1 MAETPMTRESSTSS
15 SLSDVDIDASTTPP
29 TSQADTG
36 EMSISS
42 ATKPAALLEAIEES
56 LERRPRRSRA
66 GGPSSYNLK
75 QLSDAQLPIST
86 ASASRNVSGL
96 TGRTLVGGEA
106 EEDVKTIGKGE
117 DEEEGEPELPPRPLQ
132 RKTSVRDRV
141 KKAAGRVV
149 GSVLGKRGRDVVE
162 AGKRKLGRGKSQ
174 VTAEDEDE
182 DEASDTEPQE
192 EVPRWKKAL
201 EMGPKGLLDELDL
214 DIDLPA
220 PPPAKKAKLSGKE
233 AMKDS
238 PQPSAPLAKAA
249 TATKSMKPWIREG
262 LYVGQ
267 SPDFDPTQP
276 GGKRKLTKKRPS
288 SSSSFTTTT
297 TLPGAAESS
306 GSKRTFLPL
315 PMFGYLKEEKTRDFR
330 IPYDVFAPSLRKGDE
345 RPKDWH
351 QVNRN
356 RLVGEAKQIWEKSE
370 RLPASR
376 CVCRTP
382 SADGEM
388 ACGDHC
394 LNRVMQYECNDDNCA
409 VKGGECGNRCFAD
422 LTSRLKKGG
431 AFDVGVEVLKTDRRG
446 FGVRSCRTWGPGEI
460 IMEYTGEI
468 VSEGECQRRM
478 HEDYKDKQCYYLM
491 ELERGLIIDGTK
503 GSMARFINHSCEP
516 NCEVRM
522 VKVNGTPRMG
532 VFAGERGVA
541 TGQELTYDY
550 NFDNFGEKLQNCYCG
565 AASCRGTLSKRLN
578 KDEQKKQLKV
588 ENERKRKAAEEAQ
601 KAAEDEDRRK
611 RVKSDRG
618 SGWRGWASVDDPEV
632 KAKLKREKAER
643 EEAAKSSDRARRL
656 AARGSGA
663 QGAEREPVVRKKVEA
678 KRRRTVAVEET
689 VTRATLQGRG
699 DEGDEVD
706 VEAGA
711 AEAVAPAAASSR
723 PVSAATVTTRK
734 TEITISETAEPEP
747 VADRFV
753 TALDGVHD
761 DEEQEEEE
769 EEEVVVVAPA
779 KTKKQSIM
787 KSVEQAVMNGLFGAV
802 GAKALGGSGG
812 KGGLKQSQT
821 SFHQISTGSFHG
833 TFVRILDLDFNN
845 ERTTNQLA
853 STPAIRGFII
863 ATSAVRATVKYRV
876 RSQDNLL
883 LYAYDPALNFCLD
896 HSQAGWDCSTSSLLG
911 LLPRALLITALRI
924 WSLTTVMDLISSADA
939 RVYQLHQQL
948 NAAKLHLGAV
958 KSQLK
963 AAERSAEAARE
974 SYAAGMRCHLLE
986 LPPELR
992 VRIYEYLYEGYD
1004 GYDGVGFAVYANG
1017 EMRRKYPWQVPG
1029 IESTPKRLHNPT
1041 SLLKVCR
1048 VITTQ
1053 ATPILYQMMT
1063 VTVHFLALKDIK
1075 SAPMLSPAARDLFFR
1090 QVKNMNLHVSA
1101 FGPEGIE
1108 RAIIHMPMVLPTQR
1122 SKIINEVRL
1131 DVPYAPRT
1139 GCTAW
1144 MYRVLMELSYDKQAR
1159 VDCVGPKS
1167 AQVIKDFEERTGV
1180 MPVFRTQRLGI
1191 AGYDGYYHP

>member
-1 MAETPMTRESSTSS
+1 MADTDTPMTTRESSTSS
-15 SLSDVDIDASTTPP
+15 SLSDVDASTTPP

-42 ATKPAALLEAIEES
+42 AKKPAALLEAIEES
-56 LERRPRRSRA
+56 VERRPRRSRA

-75 QLSDAQLPIST
+75 QLSDAQLPISS
-86 ASASRNVSGL
+86 SASRNVSGL
-96 TGRTLVGGEA
+96 TGRTLVGGGEDDEG
-106 EEDVKTIGKGE
+106 EEDVKTMGKEG
-117 DEEEGEPELPPRPLQ
+117 DVEEEGEAELPPRPLQ
-132 RKTSVRDRV
+132 RKTSVKDRV
-141 KKAAGRVV
+141 KRAAGRVV

-162 AGKRKLGRGKSQ
+162 AGKRKLGRGKSR
-174 VTAEDEDE
+174 VTAEDEDDDE
-182 DEASDTEPQE
+182 DEDTEPQE
-192 EVPRWKKAL
+192 EMPRWKKAL

-214 DIDLPA
+214 DVDLPA
-220 PPPAKKAKLSGKE
+220 PPPAKKARLSGKE

-276 GGKRKLTKKRPS
+276 GGKRKLTKKRPGS
-288 SSSSFTTTT
+288 SSSSTATTTM
-297 TLPGAAESS
+297 PGAAEIL

-330 IPYDVFAPSLRKGDE
+330 IPYDVFAPSLKKGDE

-376 CVCRTP
+376 CVCKA
-382 SADGEM
+382 SSVEGEQ

-431 AFDVGVEVLKTDRRG
+431 QFDIGVEVLKTPNRG

-478 HEDYKDKQCYYLM
+478 REEYKDRLCYYLM

-532 VFAGERGVA
+532 VFAGEGGVA
-541 TGQELTYDY
+541 SGQELTYDY
-550 NFDNFGEKLQNCYCG
+550 NFDNFGEKVQMCYCG

-588 ENERKRKAAEEAQ
+588 ENEKKRKAAEEAQ
-601 KAAEDEDRRK
+601 KAAEDEERKK

-632 KAKLKREKAER
+632 KARLKEEKRER
-643 EEAAKSSDRARRL
+643 EAAAKSSDRARRL
-656 AARGSGA
+656 AARGSGVPA
-663 QGAEREPVVRKKVEA
+663 ARRTSLPAAAGKGTVVGKDV

-689 VTRATLQGRG
+689 VTRSTQQAEEG
-699 DEGDEVD
+699 GDEVD
-706 VEAGA
+706 AEAGA
-711 AEAVAPAAASSR
+711 AEAVVPR
-723 PVSAATVTTRK
+723 PVSAHSDATVTTRK
-734 TEITISETAEPEP
+734 TEVTITETAEPEP
-747 VADRFV
+747 VADRLV

-761 DEEQEEEE
+761 DEELEEEEE

-787 KSVEQAVMNGLFGAV
+787 KSVGQAVRNGLFGAV

-812 KGGLKQSQT
+812 KGGLKQST
-821 SFHQISTGSFHG
+821 LSFG
-833 TFVRILDLDFNN
+833 
-845 ERTTNQLA
+845 
-853 STPAIRGFII
+853 
-863 ATSAVRATVKYRV
+863 K
-876 RSQDNLL
+876 RS
-883 LYAYDPALNFCLD
+883 
-896 HSQAGWDCSTSSLLG
+896 G
-911 LLPRALLITALRI
+911 
-924 WSLTTVMDLISSADA
+924 
-939 RVYQLHQQL
+939 
-948 NAAKLHLGAV
+948 
-958 KSQLK
+958 
-963 AAERSAEAARE
+963 
-974 SYAAGMRCHLLE
+974 
-986 LPPELR
+986 
-992 VRIYEYLYEGYD
+992 
-1004 GYDGVGFAVYANG
+1004 
-1017 EMRRKYPWQVPG
+1017 
-1029 IESTPKRLHNPT
+1029 
-1041 SLLKVCR
+1041 
-1048 VITTQ
+1048 
-1053 ATPILYQMMT
+1053 
-1063 VTVHFLALKDIK
+1063 
-1075 SAPMLSPAARDLFFR
+1075 
-1090 QVKNMNLHVSA
+1090 
-1101 FGPEGIE
+1101 
-1108 RAIIHMPMVLPTQR
+1108 
-1122 SKIINEVRL
+1122 
-1131 DVPYAPRT
+1131 
-1139 GCTAW
+1139 
-1144 MYRVLMELSYDKQAR
+1144 
-1159 VDCVGPKS
+1159 
-1167 AQVIKDFEERTGV
+1167 
-1180 MPVFRTQRLGI
+1180 
-1191 AGYDGYYHP
+1191 

>member
-1 MAETPMTRESSTSS
+1 MADTDTPMTTRESPTSS

-42 ATKPAALLEAIEES
+42 AKKPAALLEAIEES
-56 LERRPRRSRA
+56 VERRPRRSRA

-75 QLSDAQLPIST
+75 QLSDAQLPIS
-86 ASASRNVSGL
+86 SASRNVSGL
-96 TGRTLVGGEA
+96 TGRTLVGGGDEA
-106 EEDVKTIGKGE
+106 EEDVKTMGKE
-117 DEEEGEPELPPRPLQ
+117 VDEEEGEEAELLPRPLQ
-132 RKTSVRDRV
+132 RKTSVKDRV

-162 AGKRKLGRGKSQ
+162 AGKRKLGRGKSRS
-174 VTAEDEDE
+174 TADDEDENENE
-182 DEASDTEPQE
+182 DEASDTEPLE

-214 DIDLPA
+214 DVDLPA
-220 PPPAKKAKLSGKE
+220 PPPAKKARLSGKE

-276 GGKRKLTKKRPS
+276 GGKRKLTKKRPIS
-288 SSSSFTTTT
+288 SSSSATTS
-297 TLPGAAESS
+297 AAPES
-306 GSKRTFLPL
+306 SKRTFLPL

-330 IPYDVFAPSLRKGDE
+330 IPYDVFAPSLKKGDE

-376 CVCRTP
+376 CVCRSTQVE
-382 SADGEM
+382 GEM

-422 LTSRLKKGG
+422 LTARLKKGG
-431 AFDVGVEVLKTDRRG
+431 AFDVGVEVLKTPNRG

-550 NFDNFGEKLQNCYCG
+550 NFDNFGEKVQMCYCG

-588 ENERKRKAAEEAQ
+588 ENEKKRKAAEEAQ
-601 KAAEDEDRRK
+601 KAAEDEERKK

-632 KAKLKREKAER
+632 KARLKQEKAER
-643 EEAAKSSDRARRL
+643 EAAAKFSDRARRL

-663 QGAEREPVVRKKVEA
+663 PAAKRMSLPAATTEKGKVVKKDV

-689 VTRATLQGRG
+689 VRRSTQQKEEEG
-699 DEGDEVD
+699 GDEVAA
-706 VEAGA
+706 EAGA
-711 AEAVAPAAASSR
+711 AEAVVPR

-734 TEITISETAEPEP
+734 IEVTITETAEPEP
-747 VADRFV
+747 VADRLV

-761 DEEQEEEE
+761 DEEEEEE

-787 KSVEQAVMNGLFGAV
+787 KSVGQAVRNGLFGAV
-802 GAKALGGSGG
+802 GAKASGGG
-812 KGGLKQSQT
+812 KGGLKQST
-821 SFHQISTGSFHG
+821 LSFG
-833 TFVRILDLDFNN
+833 
-845 ERTTNQLA
+845 
-853 STPAIRGFII
+853 
-863 ATSAVRATVKYRV
+863 K
-876 RSQDNLL
+876 RS
-883 LYAYDPALNFCLD
+883 
-896 HSQAGWDCSTSSLLG
+896 G
-911 LLPRALLITALRI
+911 
-924 WSLTTVMDLISSADA
+924 
-939 RVYQLHQQL
+939 
-948 NAAKLHLGAV
+948 
-958 KSQLK
+958 
-963 AAERSAEAARE
+963 
-974 SYAAGMRCHLLE
+974 
-986 LPPELR
+986 
-992 VRIYEYLYEGYD
+992 
-1004 GYDGVGFAVYANG
+1004 
-1017 EMRRKYPWQVPG
+1017 
-1029 IESTPKRLHNPT
+1029 
-1041 SLLKVCR
+1041 
-1048 VITTQ
+1048 
-1053 ATPILYQMMT
+1053 
-1063 VTVHFLALKDIK
+1063 
-1075 SAPMLSPAARDLFFR
+1075 
-1090 QVKNMNLHVSA
+1090 
-1101 FGPEGIE
+1101 
-1108 RAIIHMPMVLPTQR
+1108 
-1122 SKIINEVRL
+1122 
-1131 DVPYAPRT
+1131 
-1139 GCTAW
+1139 
-1144 MYRVLMELSYDKQAR
+1144 
-1159 VDCVGPKS
+1159 
-1167 AQVIKDFEERTGV
+1167 
-1180 MPVFRTQRLGI
+1180 
-1191 AGYDGYYHP
+1191 

>member
-1 MAETPMTRESSTSS
+1 MADTDTPMTTRESSTSS
-15 SLSDVDIDASTTPP
+15 SLSDVDASTTPP

-42 ATKPAALLEAIEES
+42 AKKPAALLEAIEES
-56 LERRPRRSRA
+56 VERRPRRSRA

-75 QLSDAQLPIST
+75 QLSDAQLPIS
-86 ASASRNVSGL
+86 SASRNVSGL
-96 TGRTLVGGEA
+96 TGRTLVGDDGEA
-106 EEDVKTIGKGE
+106 EEDVKTMGKE
-117 DEEEGEPELPPRPLQ
+117 VDEEEEEGEAELPPRPLQ
-132 RKTSVRDRV
+132 RKTSVKDRV

-162 AGKRKLGRGKSQ
+162 AGKRKLGRGKSRS
-174 VTAEDEDE
+174 TPDDEGE

-214 DIDLPA
+214 DVDLPA
-220 PPPAKKAKLSGKE
+220 PPPAKKARLSGKE

-238 PQPSAPLAKAA
+238 PQPTPLAKAA
-249 TATKSMKPWIREG
+249 TATKSMKPWVREG

-267 SPDFDPTQP
+267 RPDFDPTQP
-276 GGKRKLTKKRPS
+276 GGKRKLTKKRPGS
-288 SSSSFTTTT
+288 SSST
-297 TLPGAAESS
+297 PAPES
-306 GSKRTFLPL
+306 SKRTFLPL

-376 CVCRTP
+376 CVCRATQVE
-382 SADGEM
+382 GEQ

-431 AFDVGVEVLKTDRRG
+431 AFDVGVEVLKTPNRG

-550 NFDNFGEKLQNCYCG
+550 NFDNFGEKVQMCYCG

-588 ENERKRKAAEEAQ
+588 ENEKKRKAAEEAQ
-601 KAAEDEDRRK
+601 KAAEDEDRKK

-656 AARGSGA
+656 AARGSGVE
-663 QGAEREPVVRKKVEA
+663 GARRTSLPAATEKGTMVKKDV

-689 VTRATLQGRG
+689 VTRSTEQKGEEG
-699 DEGDEVD
+699 GDEVD
-706 VEAGA
+706 AEAGA
-711 AEAVAPAAASSR
+711 TEAVVPRPVPAAHS
-723 PVSAATVTTRK
+723 VGTLTTRK

-747 VADRFV
+747 VADRLV
-753 TALDGVHD
+753 TALAGVHD
-761 DEEQEEEE
+761 DEEQEED
-769 EEEVVVVAPA
+769 EEEVVVVAKPA
-779 KTKKQSIM
+779 KKQSIM
-787 KSVEQAVMNGLFGAV
+787 KSVGQAVRNGLFGAV
-802 GAKALGGSGG
+802 GAKATGGG
-812 KGGLKQSQT
+812 KGGLKQST
-821 SFHQISTGSFHG
+821 LSFG
-833 TFVRILDLDFNN
+833 
-845 ERTTNQLA
+845 
-853 STPAIRGFII
+853 
-863 ATSAVRATVKYRV
+863 K
-876 RSQDNLL
+876 RS
-883 LYAYDPALNFCLD
+883 
-896 HSQAGWDCSTSSLLG
+896 G
-911 LLPRALLITALRI
+911 
-924 WSLTTVMDLISSADA
+924 
-939 RVYQLHQQL
+939 
-948 NAAKLHLGAV
+948 
-958 KSQLK
+958 
-963 AAERSAEAARE
+963 
-974 SYAAGMRCHLLE
+974 
-986 LPPELR
+986 
-992 VRIYEYLYEGYD
+992 
-1004 GYDGVGFAVYANG
+1004 
-1017 EMRRKYPWQVPG
+1017 
-1029 IESTPKRLHNPT
+1029 
-1041 SLLKVCR
+1041 
-1048 VITTQ
+1048 
-1053 ATPILYQMMT
+1053 
-1063 VTVHFLALKDIK
+1063 
-1075 SAPMLSPAARDLFFR
+1075 
-1090 QVKNMNLHVSA
+1090 
-1101 FGPEGIE
+1101 
-1108 RAIIHMPMVLPTQR
+1108 
-1122 SKIINEVRL
+1122 
-1131 DVPYAPRT
+1131 
-1139 GCTAW
+1139 
-1144 MYRVLMELSYDKQAR
+1144 
-1159 VDCVGPKS
+1159 
-1167 AQVIKDFEERTGV
+1167 
-1180 MPVFRTQRLGI
+1180 
-1191 AGYDGYYHP
+1191 

>member
-1 MAETPMTRESSTSS
+1 MANTPMTTRESSTSS

-42 ATKPAALLEAIEES
+42 AKKPAALLDAIEES
-56 LERRPRRSRA
+56 VERRPRRSRA

-75 QLSDAQLPIST
+75 QLSDAQLPISS
-86 ASASRNVSGL
+86 SASRNVSGL
-96 TGRTLVGGEA
+96 TGRTLVDGGEND
-106 EEDVKTIGKGE
+106 EVEVEDLKKMGMGKGE
-117 DEEEGEPELPPRPLQ
+117 EEEEEAELPPRPLQ
-132 RKTSVRDRV
+132 RKTSVKDRV

-162 AGKRKLGRGKSQ
+162 AGKRKLGRGKSRS
-174 VTAEDEDE
+174 TADDEDENE
-182 DEASDTEPQE
+182 DEASDTEPQA

-214 DIDLPA
+214 DVDLPA
-220 PPPAKKAKLSGKE
+220 PPPAKKARLSGKE

-249 TATKSMKPWIREG
+249 TATTSMKPWIREG

-267 SPDFDPTQP
+267 SPDFDATQP
-276 GGKRKLTKKRPS
+276 GGKRKLTKKRPGS
-288 SSSSFTTTT
+288 SSSSTLTTTT
-297 TLPGAAESS
+297 TPGAAESS

-376 CVCRTP
+376 CVCRATEV
-382 SADGEM
+382 DGEQ

-422 LTSRLKKGG
+422 LTARLKKGG
-431 AFDVGVEVLKTDRRG
+431 AFDVGVEVLRTPNRG

-478 HEDYKDKQCYYLM
+478 REDYKDKQCYYLM

-532 VFAGERGVA
+532 VFAGEGGVA

-550 NFDNFGEKLQNCYCG
+550 NFDNFGEKVQMCYCG

-588 ENERKRKAAEEAQ
+588 ENEKKRKAAEEAQ
-601 KAAEDEDRRK
+601 KAAEDEERKK

-632 KAKLKREKAER
+632 KARLKEEKRER
-643 EEAAKSSDRARRL
+643 EAAAKSSDRARRL
-656 AARGSGA
+656 AARGSGVV
-663 QGAEREPVVRKKVEA
+663 GARIMSLPAAATEKGTGGKRDV

-689 VTRATLQGRG
+689 VTRSTQLGEG

-706 VEAGA
+706 AEAGA
-711 AEAVAPAAASSR
+711 EAGAEAVVPAAASSR
-723 PVSAATVTTRK
+723 PVSATVTTRK

-747 VADRFV
+747 VADRLV

-761 DEEQEEEE
+761 DEEEEEE

-787 KSVEQAVMNGLFGAV
+787 KSVGQAVRNGLFGAV
-802 GAKALGGSGG
+802 GAKALGGGGG
-812 KGGLKQSQT
+812 KGVLKQST
-821 SFHQISTGSFHG
+821 LSFG
-833 TFVRILDLDFNN
+833 
-845 ERTTNQLA
+845 
-853 STPAIRGFII
+853 
-863 ATSAVRATVKYRV
+863 K
-876 RSQDNLL
+876 RS
-883 LYAYDPALNFCLD
+883 
-896 HSQAGWDCSTSSLLG
+896 G
-911 LLPRALLITALRI
+911 
-924 WSLTTVMDLISSADA
+924 
-939 RVYQLHQQL
+939 
-948 NAAKLHLGAV
+948 
-958 KSQLK
+958 
-963 AAERSAEAARE
+963 
-974 SYAAGMRCHLLE
+974 
-986 LPPELR
+986 
-992 VRIYEYLYEGYD
+992 
-1004 GYDGVGFAVYANG
+1004 
-1017 EMRRKYPWQVPG
+1017 
-1029 IESTPKRLHNPT
+1029 
-1041 SLLKVCR
+1041 
-1048 VITTQ
+1048 
-1053 ATPILYQMMT
+1053 
-1063 VTVHFLALKDIK
+1063 
-1075 SAPMLSPAARDLFFR
+1075 
-1090 QVKNMNLHVSA
+1090 
-1101 FGPEGIE
+1101 
-1108 RAIIHMPMVLPTQR
+1108 
-1122 SKIINEVRL
+1122 
-1131 DVPYAPRT
+1131 
-1139 GCTAW
+1139 
-1144 MYRVLMELSYDKQAR
+1144 
-1159 VDCVGPKS
+1159 
-1167 AQVIKDFEERTGV
+1167 
-1180 MPVFRTQRLGI
+1180 
-1191 AGYDGYYHP
+1191 